1 MYRILLP
8 LPGQEKLLFQ
18 EELRKKKKKKKKT
31 EIKQTTDFKGKMY
44 YISLLNLFYHF
55 FSTYSIKVSGNRRQ
69 YSKNNYFLL
78 WCDQVFWLLKDPMVT
93 GEVST
98 NVSNW
103 DLSHF
108 EEQYR
113 KMLEFLAYKI
123 ECHSWITG
131 FVILL

>member
-18 EELRKKKKKKKKT
+18 EELRKKQ
-31 EIKQTTDFKGKMY
+31 KQKMKQSKPQISKGKGI
-44 YISLLNLFYHF
+44 YISLSNLFYHF

-69 YSKNNYFLL
+69 HSRNNYFLL
-78 WCDQVFWLLKDPMVT
+78 WCDQVFWLPKDPMVT
-93 GEVST
+93 GEVNT
-98 NVSNW
+98 NVGKW

-113 KMLEFLAYKI
+113 KMLELLAYNI
-123 ECHSWITG
+123 GCNSWITV
-131 FVILL
+131 FLIML